1 MTPAAANSINLIG
14 RAAMEFDPYPSSPC
28 GLIIPSYMTGE
39 RREGLRSMCLKGSDE
54 GLGSLA
60 AGYTVR
66 AP

>member
-1 MTPAAANSINLIG
+1 MTPAAANFINLSG
-14 RAAMEFDPYPSSPC
+14 RTAMEFDPHHSSPC

-39 RREGLRSMCLKGSDE
+39 RREGRCLEGSDE

-60 AGYTVR
+60 AGYTIR